1 MGDAGSMFVGLT
13 IVWLLVDHT
22 QGAAASIRPI
32 TAVWLIGLPLMDM
45 AAIMYRRARKGQS
58 VLRPDR
64 KHLHN
69 IFIRA
74 GLSPK
79 QALAAILLMGSGY
92 ALIGILGE
100 VYAVPEYIMFAAF
113 IVALLAYSYV
123 IQHVWTMIRLTKK
136 ITSQN

>member
-1 MGDAGSMFVGLT
+1 
-13 IVWLLVDHT
+13 
-22 QGAAASIRPI
+22 
-32 TAVWLIGLPLMDM
+32 MDM

-74 GLSPK
+74 GLSSK

-92 ALIGILGE
+92 ALVGIIGEL
-100 VYAVPEYIMFAAF
+100 YAVPEYIMFVAF
-113 IVALLAYSYV
+113 IMSLLAYSYV
-123 IQHVWTMIRLTKK
+123 IQHIWTIIRISKKLTSNAKP
-136 ITSQN
+136 